1 MYKFLINEEFS
12 GKEFDIN
19 YRYDISLTSCPID
32 ERSKFSK
39 EIAKA
44 SSIQQIELYY
54 EQETLSLTID
64 DKTESLFD
72 FLQRKDIWGARSIL
86 FDATNLSFP
95 ELVIVLRLSLSLK
108 SVGRIGFIYTEP
120 AEYTSKVVTPL
131 EIRGFDLSYKINP
144 LDFIPRFY
152 NALESGLKNYL
163 LAFVGFEQTRL
174 ARLVDP
180 DLTETFTKLSVA
192 FSVPP
197 FQAGWETHS
206 LMAHSRIFEN
216 NKIEDAFFTPGNQ
229 PYESYLLIQ
238 RLKKADDEAHLTLAP
253 FGTKPTSVAVA
264 LAAAEDENISVLF
277 DFPAKKTDRSKGI
290 GITHHY
296 PILIE

>member
-1 MYKFLINEEFS
+1 MYKFLISEEFS
-12 GKEFDIN
+12 GEKFEIN
-19 YRYDISLTSCPID
+19 YKYDVSFTSSPID
-32 ERSKFSK
+32 QRSKFSK
-39 EIAKA
+39 EIALA
-44 SSIQQIELYY
+44 SSSKQIDLYY
-54 EQETLSLTID
+54 EHDTLSLNVD
-64 DKTESLFD
+64 NKTESLLE
-72 FLQRKDIWGARSIL
+72 FLQRKDVWGARSVL
-86 FDATNLSFP
+86 FDATNLPFP
-95 ELVIVLRLSLSLK
+95 ELVIMLRLSLSLK
-108 SVGRIGFIYTEP
+108 SVERIGFIYTEP
-120 AEYTSKVVTPL
+120 SEYASKIVTPL

-152 NALESGLKNYL
+152 NTVESGIKNYL

-216 NKIEDAFFTPGNQ
+216 NQIEDAFFTPGNQ

-238 RLKKADDEAHLTLAP
+238 RLKKVDDEALLTLAP
-253 FGTKPTSVAVA
+253 FGTKPTSIAVA

-277 DFPAKKTDRSKGI
+277 DFPEKKTDRSKGI
-290 GITHHY
+290 GTTHHY